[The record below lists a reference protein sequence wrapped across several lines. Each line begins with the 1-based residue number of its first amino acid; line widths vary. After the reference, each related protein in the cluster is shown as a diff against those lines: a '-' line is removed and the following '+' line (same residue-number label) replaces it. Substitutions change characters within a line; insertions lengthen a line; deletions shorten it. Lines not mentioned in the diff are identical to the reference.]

1 MKQPVKQGLIYI
13 VLSIAVVLFA
23 QYVHL
28 LIVYVDV
35 VYTFINLRLAPIF
48 STSDSGILIRKV
60 ISLVFLPI
68 AISAIPALIYRA
80 IKGKQMTYFIEITW
94 FLWLVIVLSKVL
106 IR

>member
-1 MKQPVKQGLIYI
+1 MLKQSIIYLL
-13 VLSIAVVLFA
+13 LSILVVVFA

-28 LIVYVDV
+28 LIVYIDM
-35 VYTFINLRLAPIF
+35 VYTFINVQLAPIF
-48 STSDSGILIRKV
+48 SNSSVGIMIRKV

-68 AISAIPALIYRA
+68 IIAAIPALIYRA
-80 IKGKQMTYFIEITW
+80 IKGKHMPYFLELTW